1 MNWLFDDKKTT
12 MVITTKRIINK
23 LAPISI
29 VTHDRDDGMWQFLD
43 KGELTE
49 EIAAIVS
56 LEEIILLDESLMTL
70 YDLPLGWIAEK
81 HSDGSWVRME
91 LL

>member
-56 LEEIILLDESLMTL
+56 LEEIILLDESLMIL
-70 YDLPLGWIAEK
+70 YDLTLGWIAEK
-81 HSDGSWVRME
+81 HSFG
-91 LL
+91 

>member
-29 VTHDRDDGMWQFLD
+29 VTHDRDDVCGNFLI
-43 KGELTE
+43 KEN
-49 EIAAIVS
+49 
-56 LEEIILLDESLMTL
+56 
-70 YDLPLGWIAEK
+70 
-81 HSDGSWVRME
+81 
-91 LL
+91 

>member
-12 MVITTKRIINK
+12 MVITTKRIIHK
-23 LAPISI
+23 LTPISI

-91 LL
+91 PL

>member
-1 MNWLFDDKKTT
+1 
-12 MVITTKRIINK
+12 
-23 LAPISI
+23 
-29 VTHDRDDGMWQFLD
+29 MWQFLD

-56 LEEIILLDESLMTL
+56 LEEIILLDESLMIL